1 MELEKVFA
9 AWNDIYSA
17 MQVRTVQTAQQKVL
31 LQISLHSGRL
41 MFETD
46 GRPDGLR
53 PHEARSYFDYYQQQA
68 QLAHRQRKAFQVR
81 EEVCLQLS
89 QEMLLFFARFLAYLK
104 LDDHTQ
110 PARKDADQIQAII
123 EFQKEHLDAEE
134 IPSLIKFESFF
145 NQLCSCAFRGP
156 GKQVPGQS
164 RAELEDCIARLTR
177 EYFSS
182 IRCSL
187 HTDVLLTEFE
197 PN

>member
-1 MELEKVFA
+1 MELERVFA

-17 MQVRTVQTAQQKVL
+17 MQVRIVQTTQKKEL

-41 MFETD
+41 MFETE

-53 PHEARSYFDYYQQQA
+53 PHEARSYFDYYRQQA
-68 QLAHRQRKAFQVR
+68 QRAHRQRKAFQVPK
-81 EEVCLQLS
+81 EVCLQLS

-104 LDDHTQ
+104 LDEKGQ

-123 EFQKEHLDAEE
+123 EFQKEHMEAEE

-145 NQLCSCAFRGP
+145 SQLCGQVFRGP
-156 GKQVPGQS
+156 DQRTPRQS
-164 RAELEDCIARLTR
+164 RAELEGCIARLTR

-182 IRCSL
+182 IRCSQ